1 MIIMIKNNWEII
13 KDLDDSLKIISENI
27 GEEFSFEIKKIFE
40 ENKNRILD
48 LETTEEELKYLINNI
63 CEARNY
69 IDENEDKKESDFCK
83 GMKFALDMIKNVN

>member
-13 KDLDDSLKIISENI
+13 KDLDDALKIISENI

-48 LETTEEELKYLINNI
+48 LETTE
-63 CEARNY
+63 
-69 IDENEDKKESDFCK
+69 
-83 GMKFALDMIKNVN
+83 